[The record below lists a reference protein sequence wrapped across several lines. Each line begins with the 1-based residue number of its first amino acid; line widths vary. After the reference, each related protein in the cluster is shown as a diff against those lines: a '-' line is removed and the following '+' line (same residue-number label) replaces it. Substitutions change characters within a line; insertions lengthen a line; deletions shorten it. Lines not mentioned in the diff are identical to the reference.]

1 MLALSSSLNEF
12 LVLCLAGVGGAIILG
27 IGRAGMKYIQRSQTK
42 KRQGDTS
49 QRILTEFLFDVPP
62 DPVTRTPGRKGWTTL
77 VNEQLSSLE
86 HGLRE
91 VLAEVKPDH
100 NGRHNLR
107 GTVERPAEAAGVEVV
122 AQTAERER
130 VQERD
135 RRNDKS

>member
-1 MLALSSSLNEF
+1 MLATSDLSQF
-12 LVLCLAGVGGAIILG
+12 LILAGAGVIGAIILG
-27 IGRAGMKYIQRSQTK
+27 IGRSGMKFIQKNQTK
-42 KRQGDTS
+42 KRQGDNS
-49 QRILTEFLFDVPP
+49 QRILTEFLFDVDP
-62 DPVTRTPGRKGWTTL
+62 DPVTHTPGRKGWTTL

-107 GTVERPAEAAGVEVV
+107 GTVERTAEAAGVEVV
-122 AQTAERER
+122 AQTQERER

-135 RRNDKS
+135 RKADET